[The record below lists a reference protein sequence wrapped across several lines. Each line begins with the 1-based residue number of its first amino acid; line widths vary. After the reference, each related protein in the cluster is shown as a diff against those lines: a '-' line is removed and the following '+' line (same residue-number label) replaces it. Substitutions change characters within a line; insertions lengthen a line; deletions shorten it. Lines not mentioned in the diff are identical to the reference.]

1 MRNSRISSLLLAPA
15 VSLAILGGASPAL
28 ANDAASSTSQPTSF
42 GKPCEPGYDYFVTG
56 KAKKEIHKGV
66 GVEQA
71 NTNGTSRSITS
82 TFTSTVTGSVGVTV
96 SGELKTKA
104 SVAVA
109 EIEQKYG
116 LELSLKLTA
125 KLGNRVKVKTPPKKT
140 THARYGI
147 YRVKTTGYS
156 QYIYADCRKGKKF
169 KSTLQTPRRVG
180 WYVWES

>member
-1 MRNSRISSLLLAPA
+1 MRNSRFSSLLLAPT
-15 VSLAILGGASPAL
+15 LAIAVLGGASPAL
-28 ANDAASSTSQPTSF
+28 AEGSNSSPSNPAPF

-56 KAKKEIHKGV
+56 KSKKDVHKGV

-71 NTNGTSRSITS
+71 NYNNTSRSITS
-82 TFTSTVTGSVGVTV
+82 TFTSTMTGSVGVTV

-116 LELSLKLTA
+116 IELSVKLTA
-125 KLGNRVKVKTPPKKT
+125 KLGNRVKIKTPPKKT

>member
-1 MRNSRISSLLLAPA
+1 MRKSRFSSLLLTPT
-15 VSLAILGGASPAL
+15 LAIAVLGGASPAL
-28 ANDAASSTSQPTSF
+28 AEGSAPLA
-42 GKPCEPGYDYFVTG
+42 KPCEPGYDYFVTG
-56 KAKKEIHKGV
+56 KAKKEPHKGV

-71 NTNGTSRSITS
+71 NYNNTSRSITS
-82 TFTSTVTGSVGVTV
+82 TFTSKVKGSVGVTI

-104 SVAVA
+104 SIAVA

-116 LELSLKLTA
+116 FELSLKLTA
-125 KLGNRVKVKTPPKKT
+125 EIGNRVKATTPSKKT

-156 QYIYADCRKGKKF
+156 QYIYANCTKGKKF

-180 WYVWES
+180 WYISES

>member
-1 MRNSRISSLLLAPA
+1 MRNSRFSALLIAPTLAMA
-15 VSLAILGGASPAL
+15 VLGGASPAL
-28 ANDAASSTSQPTSF
+28 AEGPSSSPLQPSPF
-42 GKPCEPGYDYFVTG
+42 GKPCEPGYDYYVTG
-56 KAKKEIHKGV
+56 KSKKDVHKGV

-71 NTNGTSRSITS
+71 NYNNTSRSITS
-82 TFTSTVTGSVGVTV
+82 TFTSTVTGSVSVAV

-116 LELSLKLTA
+116 VELSVKLTA
-125 KLGNRVKVKTPPKKT
+125 KLGNRVKIKTPPKKT
-140 THARYGI
+140 THARYGV
-147 YRVKTTGYS
+147 YRLKTTGYS
-156 QYIYADCRKGKKF
+156 QYTNTNCTKGKKI